1 VPRDVVFGK
10 FASVGGAKES
20 WTAPVYILTADLADA
35 PPADEDQMPRDGN
48 PHPFPGGLQQNNKLF
63 VNPQFPE
70 IGWDAVDN
78 LGQDMQGEQGGN
90 HGQQGGWN

>member
-1 VPRDVVFGK
+1 M
-10 FASVGGAKES
+10 
-20 WTAPVYILTADLADA
+20 
-35 PPADEDQMPRDGN
+35 PPDGN